1 MFELLWRLVC
11 HDIFFLWE
19 RIEYLSS
26 TEDETVAKVPFTWVP
41 VAPKDNFKNNP
52 MISQMSG
59 FASIPMFQD
68 FFNSAAMGNDAAGE
82 DVTHPHRR
90 SN

>member
-1 MFELLWRLVC
+1 MVC

-26 TEDETVAKVPFTWVP
+26 KEDEIVAKVPFTWVL
-41 VAPKDNFKNNP
+41 VAPKDAFKSNP